1 MTGRYLRAFAG
12 PNPLPVASV
21 VVRSRRALVG
31 LVMALTAACSTPS
44 VDRADPSVPP
54 TTVEPVTTTAPTT
67 TTLPVSAE
75 VRDLAAT
82 TTMTERAR
90 RIFLAASP
98 AIEDATTFAAH
109 CGIDNRADSGSEP
122 RTHTQGCYV
131 AGRIHLLSPDRPE
144 ARELLYV
151 VAAHELLHAVYA
163 SLGPVERSRIDAEL
177 QAARPG
183 NQRLEERL
191 KPYGASPTLINEVHS
206 ILGSEFDSVSP
217 TLEAHYA
224 QFFADRAAVVAAR
237 QRTLGDREDEIARLR
252 ADIDDLVARIT
263 ARKETQEELRAA
275 NDIRGYDANVV
286 VINRLI
292 GRYNDQIDAL
302 NARIDEYNRLLG
314 G

>member
-1 MTGRYLRAFAG
+1 
-12 PNPLPVASV
+12 
-21 VVRSRRALVG
+21 
-31 LVMALTAACSTPS
+31 MALTAACSTPPG
-44 VDRADPSVPP
+44 DRADPSVPA
-54 TTVEPVTTTAPTT
+54 TAVEPVTTTAPTT
-67 TTLPVSAE
+67 TTVPVPDDI
-75 VRDLAAT
+75 RDLAAT

-98 AIEDATTFAAH
+98 TIEDATTFAAN
-109 CGIDNRADSGSEP
+109 CGIVNQAESGSEP

-131 AGRIHLLSPDRPE
+131 AGRIHLLAPDRPE

-163 SLGPVERSRIDAEL
+163 FLGPAERSRIDAEL

-191 KPYGASPTLINEVHS
+191 KPYGTSPTLINEVHS
-206 ILGSEFDSVSP
+206 ILGSEFESVSP

-224 QFFADRAAVVAAR
+224 QFFADRATVVAAR
-237 QRTLGDREDEIARLR
+237 QRTLGSREAEIARLR
-252 ADIDDLVARIT
+252 ADIDGLDARIS
-263 ARKETQEELRAA
+263 ALKETQEELRAA
-275 NDIRGYDANVV
+275 NDIRSYNANVA
-286 VINRLI
+286 VINGLI

-302 NARIDEYNRLLG
+302 NARIEEYNGLLG

>member
-1 MTGRYLRAFAG
+1 
-12 PNPLPVASV
+12 
-21 VVRSRRALVG
+21 
-31 LVMALTAACSTPS
+31 MAVTAACSSPP
-44 VDRADPSVPP
+44 VDRAEESLPP

-67 TTLPVSAE
+67 TTVPVPAD
-75 VRDLAAT
+75 VRDLATT
-82 TTMTERAR
+82 TTMTERGR

-98 AIEDATTFAAH
+98 AIEDAATFAVN
-109 CGIDNRADSGSEP
+109 CGVDNQADSGSEP

-163 SLGPVERSRIDAEL
+163 FLGPAERSRIDAEL

-191 KPYGASPTLINEVHS
+191 KPYGSSPTLINEVHS
-206 ILGSEFDSVSP
+206 ILGSEFESLSP
-217 TLEAHYA
+217 TLEANYA
-224 QFFADRAAVVAAR
+224 QFFTDRASVVAAR
-237 QRTLGDREDEIARLR
+237 QRTLGSREAEIARLR
-252 ADIDDLVARIT
+252 ADIEALDARIT
-263 ARKETQEELRAA
+263 ALKETQEELRAA
-275 NDIRGYDANVV
+275 NDIRGYNANVP
-286 VINRLI
+286 VINGLI

-302 NARIDEYNRLLG
+302 NARIEEYNGLLG